1 MKPENHKQITDFIA
15 RHGGE
20 FTADDYSAMDT
31 ADKCAAI
38 LAVDHMYA
46 VLLGGRLTDLARR
59 HRREDL
65 YELIEELWHKEK

>member
-1 MKPENHKQITDFIA
+1 MKPENHKQITDFLA
-15 RHGGE
+15 RHGVE
-20 FTADDYSAMDT
+20 FTGDDYDGMTT
-31 ADKCAAI
+31 ADKCLAV

-46 VLLGGRLTDLARR
+46 VLLGDRLTDLARK